1 MSRSLC
7 PLVAL
12 FWTAVL
18 LGPIPTQGT
27 AQDSTHTLISLFESL
42 QLQITELQRKVD
54 QGFSGSCKAKPKD
67 CADLLAAGKN
77 ESKVYSIYPGEGHT
91 PTKIYCDMADEGGG
105 WTVIQRRFNG
115 SENFFR
121 SFADYATGFG
131 NKTGEYWAGND
142 VIHAITSQ
150 CKYELKIILTDF
162 QQHTKIAKYS
172 SFSVGDKSTKYALSI
187 SGYSGDAGD
196 ALVFDHN
203 GKAFSTADA
212 DSDSSQTVNCAQKH
226 KGGWWYSNCFKSN
239 LNGVWGKADE
249 TGIVW
254 GPYNNWQMYALKET
268 TMMVRPV
275 DCD

>member
-1 MSRSLC
+1 MSR
-7 PLVAL
+7 LVSAL
-12 FWTAVL
+12 AVGLGTL
-18 LGPIPTQGT
+18 LFLGTCHSQGT
-27 AQDSTHTLISLFESL
+27 AQDPNHALISLIESL

-67 CADLLAAGKN
+67 CADIYDTGKN
-77 ESKVYSIYPGEGHT
+77 ESKVYTIYPGEGNIAVQ
-91 PTKIYCDMADEGGG
+91 IYCDMEDDGGG

-121 SFADYATGFG
+121 SFADYAAGFG
-131 NKTGEYWAGND
+131 NKTGEYWAGNEL
-142 VIHAITSQ
+142 IHAITSQ
-150 CKYELKIILTDF
+150 CKYELKIVMTDF
-162 QQHTKIAKYS
+162 QHHTKVAKYA

-187 SGYSGDAGD
+187 DGYSGDAGD

-203 GKAFSTADA
+203 GHAFSTADA
-212 DSDSSQTVNCAQKH
+212 DSDGSQTANCAQKH

-254 GPYNNWQMYALKET
+254 GPFNNWQMYALKET
-268 TMMVRPV
+268 KMMVRPV